1 MSTRKFDLNIE
12 KILENWE
19 PFDAVREVIANA
31 LDEQILSKTK
41 DIKIEKAGNSW
52 VIRDYGR
59 GIKYEHLTQNESE
72 EKLRNEKV
80 IGKFGIGLKDA
91 LATFDRHGVN
101 VLIRSKFGDIRI
113 LKTSKAGFDDIVTLH
128 AEILK
133 PSDPNFV
140 GTEVILRNILD
151 REIDKAK
158 KLFLM
163 FTGEKILE
171 STSFGDLIEN
181 KSQAKIYINGVRV
194 ATENN
199 FLFSYNITAL
209 NAAIKNALNRERTN
223 VGRTAYSSRV
233 KQILLDCE
241 SKAIAQKIVDDL
253 KNYMHGSQHDELN
266 WIDIQQHAM
275 RILSA
280 EEKVVSITT
289 EELITRKDV
298 VDRAKDLGYSVVT
311 IPTNLRERIRGQ
323 EDIKGRTIVDLN
335 EFNRIEKSSFTF
347 KFVKPRELTKQEKSI
362 YDQTNKILSLIG
374 GKPSIVKEIVISE
387 NMRKDFLSYEDTLGL
402 WEASERRIII
412 LRNQLR
418 NLESYAGTLIHETAH
433 VKSGAS
439 DVSRLFERELT
450 YYIGLLVK
458 KSLETPETKRKRLGL
473 F

>member
-31 LDEQILSKTK
+31 LDEQILTHTKNIEISKSGT
-41 DIKIEKAGNSW
+41 NW
-52 VIRDYGR
+52 TIRDYGR
-59 GIKYEHLTQNESE
+59 GIKYEHLTQNENE

-91 LATFDRHGVN
+91 LATFDRHGID
-101 VLIRSKFGDIRI
+101 VLIRSKYGDIRI

-128 AEILK
+128 AEIST
-133 PSDPNFV
+133 PSDSNLV
-140 GTEVILRNILD
+140 GTEVILKKIPD
-151 REIDKAK
+151 REIEKAK
-158 KLFLM
+158 QLFLI
-163 FTGEKILE
+163 FSGDKILE

-181 KSQAKIYINGVRV
+181 STQAKIYINGVRV

-199 FLFSYNITAL
+199 FLFSYNITSL

-233 KQILLDCE
+233 KQILLE
-241 SKAIAQKIVDDL
+241 SKSKEVAQKIVDDL
-253 KNYMHGSQHDELN
+253 KNYTHGSQHDELT

-280 EEKVVSITT
+280 KEKVVSIST

-298 VDRAKDLGYSVVT
+298 VDRARDLGYNVVT

-335 EFNRIEKSSFTF
+335 EFNRIDRGSFSF
-347 KFVKPRELTKQEKSI
+347 KFVKPNALTNREKQFIIK
-362 YDQTNKILSLIG
+362 Q
-374 GKPSIVKEIVISE
+374 VK
-387 NMRKDFLSYEDTLGL
+387 FCL
-402 WEASERRIII
+402 
-412 LRNQLR
+412 
-418 NLESYAGTLIHETAH
+418 
-433 VKSGAS
+433 
-439 DVSRLFERELT
+439 
-450 YYIGLLVK
+450 
-458 KSLETPETKRKRLGL
+458 
-473 F
+473 